1 MAYWNHTNITTLG
14 LAWGFREG
22 TYRNRMKLTKL
33 LIITGLG
40 VLLAL
45 IIAAC
50 GMAVVPPAAAPAPSQ
65 AAPGG
70 AASAAATTRNAYPA
84 DPRGVVDAFLTDC
97 AANAA
102 TDDVVPYVA
111 DFRRG
116 DLYAGGAIEFLKIAG
131 RLDSFHT
138 EPALTSTG
146 STSASVTAVLTVNGS
161 RHVRV
166 LTLISDGGLW
176 HIGYV
181 DTPGE

>member
-1 MAYWNHTNITTLG
+1 
-14 LAWGFREG
+14 
-22 TYRNRMKLTKL
+22 MKLTKML
-33 LIITGLG
+33 TIAGLG
-40 VLLAL
+40 LLLAL
-45 IIAAC
+45 IVAGC
-50 GMAVVPPAAAPAPSQ
+50 GMAVAPPAAAPLPSQ
-65 AAPGG
+65 AASG
-70 AASAAATTRNAYPA
+70 APAGAVATQPSAYPA
-84 DPRGVVDAFLTDC
+84 DPRGVVEAFLADC

-116 DLYAGGAIEFLKIAG
+116 DLYAGGAIEFLKVEG
-131 RLDSFHT
+131 RLDNFRT

-161 RHVRV
+161 SHVRV
-166 LTLISDGGLW
+166 LTLISDAGLW

>member
-1 MAYWNHTNITTLG
+1 
-14 LAWGFREG
+14 
-22 TYRNRMKLTKL
+22 MKLTKL

-45 IIAAC
+45 IVAAC
-50 GMAVVPPAAAPAPSQ
+50 GMAIIPPAAPAPSQ

-84 DPRGVVDAFLTDC
+84 DPRAVVDAFLADC

-116 DLYAGGAIEFLKIAG
+116 DLYAGGAVEFLKIAG
-131 RLDSFHT
+131 RLDSFRT

>member
-1 MAYWNHTNITTLG
+1 
-14 LAWGFREG
+14 
-22 TYRNRMKLTKL
+22 MKLTKL
-33 LIITGLG
+33 LIVTGLG
-40 VLLAL
+40 LLLAL
-45 IIAAC
+45 IIAGC
-50 GMAVVPPAAAPAPSQ
+50 GMAVVPSAAPAPSQ

-70 AASAAATTRNAYPA
+70 AASAAATERSAYPA
-84 DPRGVVDAFLTDC
+84 DPRSVVEAFLADC

-102 TDDVVPYVA
+102 TDEVVPYVA

-116 DLYAGGAIEFLKIAG
+116 DLYAGGAVEFLKIAG
-131 RLDSFHT
+131 RLDGFRT

>member
-1 MAYWNHTNITTLG
+1 MN
-14 LAWGFREG
+14 F
-22 TYRNRMKLTKL
+22 TKL
-33 LIITGLG
+33 LTIAGLG
-40 VLLAL
+40 LLLAL
-45 IIAAC
+45 IVAGC

-65 AAPGG
+65 AAP
-70 AASAAATTRNAYPA
+70 AAQAGAAATQPSAYPA
-84 DPRGVVDAFLTDC
+84 DPRGVVEAFLADC

-116 DLYAGGAIEFLKIAG
+116 DLYAGGPIEFLKVEG
-131 RLDSFHT
+131 RLDNFHT